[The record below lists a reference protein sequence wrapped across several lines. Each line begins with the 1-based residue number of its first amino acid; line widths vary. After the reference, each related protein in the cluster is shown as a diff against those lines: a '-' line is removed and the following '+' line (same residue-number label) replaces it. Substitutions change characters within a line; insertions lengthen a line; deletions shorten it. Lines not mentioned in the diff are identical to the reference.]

1 MPGDFMVSVNSN
13 RTDETKR
20 RKIPDKFI
28 NREFYDFLNNTFPL
42 EEAHIERDLLRING
56 YNSDHEWADHYQLE
70 EIYGITLNAILKLLN
85 DKGCIKELTKMRTY

>member
-42 EEAHIERDLLRING
+42 EEAHIERDLLRINV
-56 YNSDHEWADHYQLE
+56 L
-70 EIYGITLNAILKLLN
+70 
-85 DKGCIKELTKMRTY
+85 